1 MGSTTGE
8 CRMTNPD
15 RAFGLAARQALLMLL
30 DALES
35 WLGLEPR
42 TAEMRKAWKRGTI
55 QATRK
60 EC

>member
-1 MGSTTGE
+1 
-8 CRMTNPD
+8 MTNPD

-30 DALES
+30 DAMET
-35 WLGLEPR
+35 WLGFEVR

-55 QATRK
+55 ATRK

>member
-1 MGSTTGE
+1 
-8 CRMTNPD
+8 MTDPN
-15 RAFGLAARQALLMLL
+15 RTFGMAARQALLALL
-30 DALES
+30 DALEV
-35 WLGLEPR
+35 WLCLEVR

>member
-1 MGSTTGE
+1 
-8 CRMTNPD
+8 MTDPD

-30 DALES
+30 DALEI
-35 WLGLEPR
+35 WLCFKVR

-55 QATRK
+55 EATRK